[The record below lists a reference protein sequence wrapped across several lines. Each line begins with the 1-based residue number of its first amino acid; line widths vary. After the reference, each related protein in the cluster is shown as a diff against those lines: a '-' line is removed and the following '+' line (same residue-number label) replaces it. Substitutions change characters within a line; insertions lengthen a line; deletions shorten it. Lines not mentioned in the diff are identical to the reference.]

1 MSQHLDKDQEASLEA
16 ESPVFSVEVIG
27 EVEIETEEGSG
38 HLIPVVLNKDQSTT
52 DDSNQDNET
61 LPPVNTNTVDK
72 EYISAVDYINKL
84 EEKVNYYA
92 KQMMGLENQL
102 SKGRFL
108 PVLIKVYIFI
118 KSEVHSLPN
127 SLRMF
132 VSP

>member
-1 MSQHLDKDQEASLEA
+1 MDT
-16 ESPVFSVEVIG
+16 ESPVFSVQVIG

-38 HLIPVVLNKDQSTT
+38 HLIPVVLHKDQSTT
-52 DDSNQDNET
+52 DDSNQDIET

-84 EEKVNYYA
+84 EEKVNHYA

-108 PVLIKVYIFI
+108 PVLI
-118 KSEVHSLPN
+118 
-127 SLRMF
+127 
-132 VSP
+132 